1 MRYNRQAK
9 KPYSLAFRNW
19 VGRAFRQKRSKQ
31 KRFLVHYEA
40 IVKGEVVTDVLY
52 VLAHSEKE
60 ALLKARNMVR
70 SFHPNAKGIAI
81 AVKEEHIM
89 NPR

>member
-1 MRYNRQAK
+1 
-9 KPYSLAFRNW
+9 
-19 VGRAFRQKRSKQ
+19 
-31 KRFLVHYEA
+31 
-40 IVKGEVVTDVLY
+40 VKGETVTDALY
-52 VLAHSEKE
+52 VLAQSEKE